1 MLLVK
6 EKLALQE
13 QIDSLV
19 EVNRQLR
26 EQCEM
31 SRNAIKDS
39 AGALTVTSQAID
51 VLTEQLE
58 VDREKNEVRCAG

>member
-1 MLLVK
+1 MLLIK

-19 EVNRQLR
+19 EVNSQLR
-26 EQCEM
+26 VQCEM

-51 VLTEQLE
+51 VLTGQLE